1 MINAQPYPPFI
12 RTLRRLRGAFWR
24 RRFLHWLVRAM
35 WITLLVPIGVIV
47 GYIWFGWQVS
57 WDIGLA
63 LMGLVAFGSLLWS
76 LRPISMQKMSRRL
89 DRLLEKQ
96 SQIVAAYEV
105 SHKAGNPGYADNPVA
120 EQLVQDAVITAVE
133 IRRQVSLLGR
143 GFWIELHTLVAMIAI
158 LGGMLIF
165 DVFTAN
171 VPNTALM
178 DLPPPFQE
186 PKADEVIP
194 PNPALMPPPAQEQV
208 ETLSQAQVQAA
219 LEALADAFRDQA
231 ASRSV
236 SDALDQGDIGQAAE
250 NLRQLADQLDQLSGG
265 AQQELGDAL
274 QEASDNVGD
283 NFPSLSE
290 TAQRG
295 SDALEN
301 GNVPGASRSVEEI
314 ANLLEALEEGL
325 QNPSEQPG
333 ESGSEQSESGQGSDP
348 GEGEEA
354 EEGGGDA
361 SGEGE
366 GDDQLLDE
374 EEERLPIDGEP
385 LELESDPEFEEQVL
399 QPSKLNAQAGDERTD
414 DSPFARQPLNA
425 PGDDLGPDS
434 LSYPWEKRDIIRQY
448 FTP

>member
-1 MINAQPYPPFI
+1 M
-12 RTLRRLRGAFWR
+12 
-24 RRFLHWLVRAM
+24 WL
-35 WITLLVPIGVIV
+35 TLLVPIGVLV

-63 LMGLVAFGSLLWS
+63 LMGLVAFCSLLWS
-76 LRPISMQKMSRRL
+76 LRPINMQKMSHRL
-89 DRLLEKQ
+89 DRLLDKQ

-105 SHKAGNPGYADNPVA
+105 SHKAGHPGYAYNPVA

-143 GFWIELHTLVAMIAI
+143 GFWLELHTLIAMIAI
-158 LGGMLIF
+158 LAGMLIF

-171 VPNTALM
+171 IPDVAETN
-178 DLPPPFQE
+178 LPPPFQE
-186 PKADEVIP
+186 PRADEVIP
-194 PNPALMPPPAQEQV
+194 PNPVLMPPPVQEQV

-219 LEALADAFRDQA
+219 LEALADALRDQA

-250 NLRQLADQLDQLSGG
+250 NLRRLADRLDQLSAG

-274 QEASDNVGD
+274 QEAADNVGD

-301 GNVPGASRSVEEI
+301 GNLPGASRTLEEI
-314 ANLLEALEEGL
+314 ANLLDALEQGL

-333 ESGSEQSESGQGSDP
+333 ESEEAGSQPGES
-348 GEGEEA
+348 GEGEES
-354 EEGGGDA
+354 ETGGSDA

-366 GDDQLLDE
+366 GDDQLLEE

-385 LELESDPEFEEQVL
+385 LELESDPELDEQVL
-399 QPSKLNAQAGDERTD
+399 QPSELNAPAGDERTD

-434 LSYPWEKRDIIRQY
+434 LSYPWEKRDIIRRY